1 MSKKFIS
8 SFSSKKFVTSLSFED
23 FEHLRELSCYLL
35 SIKADKFISPFS
47 GEDYF
52 INSEPVA
59 FSVEDL
65 ALLKKLKHLHV
76 LSYDK
81 K

>member
-1 MSKKFIS
+1 MDRLIIS
-8 SFSSKKFVTSLSFED
+8 SLSVED
-23 FEHLRELSCYLL
+23 FEHLSELACYLL
-35 SIKADKFISPFS
+35 SIKADKFIGPLS
-47 GEDYF
+47 GEYYF
-52 INSEPVA
+52 INSEPVS

-81 K
+81 KYGK

>member
-8 SFSSKKFVTSLSFED
+8 RSSKELVTSLSLED
-23 FEHLRELSCYLL
+23 FEALSDLASYLL
-35 SIKADKFISPFS
+35 SIKSDRQVSPLS

-52 INSEPVA
+52 INAEPIA

-76 LSYDK
+76 LSILK
-81 K
+81 

>member
-1 MSKKFIS
+1 MDKKL
-8 SFSSKKFVTSLSFED
+8 VTSLSFED
-23 FEHLRELSCYLL
+23 FELLSELASYLL
-35 SIKADKFISPFS
+35 SIKADKDISPLSGEEYFIS
-47 GEDYF
+47 
-52 INSEPVA
+52 SEPVA
-59 FSVEDL
+59 FSIRDL

>member
-1 MSKKFIS
+1 MNKKL
-8 SFSSKKFVTSLSFED
+8 VTSLSSED
-23 FEHLRELSCYLL
+23 FELLSELASYLL
-35 SIKADKFISPFS
+35 SIKADKYTSPFS

-59 FSVEDL
+59 FSIRDL

>member
-1 MSKKFIS
+1 MNKKL
-8 SFSSKKFVTSLSFED
+8 VTSLSFRD
-23 FEHLRELSCYLL
+23 FEHLSKLACYLL
-35 SIKADKFISPFS
+35 SIKAEKYLSPLS

-59 FSVEDL
+59 FSYSDL

>member
-1 MSKKFIS
+1 MNKKIIS
-8 SFSSKKFVTSLSFED
+8 SSRSENLVTSLSSED
-23 FEHLRELSCYLL
+23 FEHLSELACYLL
-35 SIKADKFISPFS
+35 SIKARKYTSPFS

-52 INSEPVA
+52 LSSEIVA

>member
-1 MSKKFIS
+1 MNKKIIS
-8 SFSSKKFVTSLSFED
+8 SFSSKKLVTSLSFGD
-23 FEHLRELSCYLL
+23 FEHLSELSCYLL
-35 SIKADKFISPFS
+35 SIKTDKYISPIS

>member
-1 MSKKFIS
+1 MSKKFIF
-8 SFSSKKFVTSLSFED
+8 SFSSEKLVTSLSFED
-23 FEHLRELSCYLL
+23 FERLSELACYLL
-35 SIKADKFISPFS
+35 SIKVDKYISPFS

-76 LSYDK
+76 LSYGK

>member
-8 SFSSKKFVTSLSFED
+8 RSSKELVTSLSLED
-23 FEHLRELSCYLL
+23 FEHLSELACYLL
-35 SIKADKFISPFS
+35 SIKAGKYISPFS

-52 INSEPVA
+52 INVEPIA
-59 FSVEDL
+59 FSLDDL

>member
-1 MSKKFIS
+1 MDKKII
-8 SFSSKKFVTSLSFED
+8 TSLSVED
-23 FEHLRELSCYLL
+23 FEHLSALACYLL
-35 SIKADKFISPFS
+35 SIKSDKFTSPLS
-47 GEDYF
+47 GEVYF
-52 INSEPVA
+52 INTEHIA

-76 LSYDK
+76 LSYGK

>member
-8 SFSSKKFVTSLSFED
+8 RSSKELFTSLSFSD
-23 FEHLRELSCYLL
+23 FLHLSELARYLL
-35 SIKADKFISPFS
+35 SIKAEKYLSPLS

-52 INSEPVA
+52 ISSEPVA
-59 FSVEDL
+59 FSYSDL

>member
-1 MSKKFIS
+1 MDRVIIS
-8 SFSSKKFVTSLSFED
+8 SLSAED
-23 FEHLRELSCYLL
+23 FEHLHELACYLL
-35 SIKADKFISPFS
+35 SIKVDKYVSPFG

-59 FSVEDL
+59 FYVEDL
-65 ALLKKLKHLHV
+65 ALLKRLKHLHV

>member
-1 MSKKFIS
+1 MDKKII
-8 SFSSKKFVTSLSFED
+8 TSLSFED
-23 FEHLRELSCYLL
+23 FEHLSYLACYLL
-35 SIKADKFISPFS
+35 SIKSDKYVSPIS

-52 INSEPVA
+52 INIEHIA

>member
-1 MSKKFIS
+1 MDKVIIS
-8 SFSSKKFVTSLSFED
+8 SLTAKD
-23 FEHLRELSCYLL
+23 FEQLYLL
-35 SIKADKFISPFS
+35 SSYLLNIKCYKDFSPLS
-47 GEDYF
+47 GDTF
-52 INSEPVA
+52 FVSTEPVA

-65 ALLKKLKHLHV
+65 ALLKRLKHLHI

>member
-1 MSKKFIS
+1 MNKKL
-8 SFSSKKFVTSLSFED
+8 VTSLSFRD
-23 FEHLRELSCYLL
+23 FERLSELACYLL
-35 SIKADKFISPFS
+35 SIKVEKYRNPLS

-52 INSEPVA
+52 INSDPVL
-59 FSVEDL
+59 FSYSDL

>member
-1 MSKKFIS
+1 MNKKL
-8 SFSSKKFVTSLSFED
+8 VTSLSFRD
-23 FEHLRELSCYLL
+23 FEHLSELACYLL
-35 SIKADKFISPFS
+35 SIKVEKYSSPLS

-65 ALLKKLKHLHV
+65 ALLKKLKHLHL

>member
-8 SFSSKKFVTSLSFED
+8 RSSSKELVTSLSFED
-23 FEHLRELSCYLL
+23 FEALSDLASYLL
-35 SIKADKFISPFS
+35 SIKSDRQVSPFS
-47 GEDYF
+47 GEEYF
-52 INSEPVA
+52 INAEPIA

-76 LSYDK
+76 LSILK
-81 K
+81 

>member
-1 MSKKFIS
+1 MSKIFIS

-23 FEHLRELSCYLL
+23 FEHLSELACYLL
-35 SIKADKFISPFS
+35 SIKADKFISPLS

>member
-1 MSKKFIS
+1 MDKVIIS
-8 SFSSKKFVTSLSFED
+8 SLTAED
-23 FEHLRELSCYLL
+23 FEHLHELACYLL
-35 SIKADKFISPFS
+35 SIKADKYVSPFS

-52 INSEPVA
+52 INSELVV
-59 FSVEDL
+59 FSVEDF
-65 ALLKKLKHLHV
+65 ALLKRLKHLHL

>member
-8 SFSSKKFVTSLSFED
+8 RSSSEEIVTSLSSQD
-23 FEHLRELSCYLL
+23 FEHLAELASYLL
-35 SIKADKFISPFS
+35 SIKVDRFTSPFS
-47 GEDYF
+47 GEYYF
-52 INSEPVA
+52 ISFGPIA
-59 FSVEDL
+59 FSIEDL

>member
-1 MSKKFIS
+1 MNKKIISSSCSKKL
-8 SFSSKKFVTSLSFED
+8 VTSLSFED
-23 FEHLRELSCYLL
+23 FECLSELACYLL
-35 SIKADKFISPFS
+35 SIKADKFTSPFS

-52 INSEPVA
+52 INSEPIA
-59 FSVEDL
+59 FSIKDL
-65 ALLKKLKHLHV
+65 ALLKKLKHLHL

>member
-1 MSKKFIS
+1 MNKKIIS
-8 SFSSKKFVTSLSFED
+8 SFSSKKLVTSLSFGD
-23 FEHLRELSCYLL
+23 FEHLSELACYLL
-35 SIKADKFISPFS
+35 SIKADKYISPLS

>member
-1 MSKKFIS
+1 MNKKL
-8 SFSSKKFVTSLSFED
+8 VTSLSFRD
-23 FEHLRELSCYLL
+23 FEYLSELACYLL
-35 SIKADKFISPFS
+35 SIKVEKYLSPLS

-59 FSVEDL
+59 FSDSDL

>member
-8 SFSSKKFVTSLSFED
+8 RSSKELVTSLSSQD
-23 FEHLRELSCYLL
+23 FEHLSELACYLL
-35 SIKADKFISPFS
+35 SIKADKFISPLS

>member
-1 MSKKFIS
+1 MDKKIIS
-8 SFSSKKFVTSLSFED
+8 SLSFRD
-23 FEHLRELSCYLL
+23 FEHLSELASYLL
-35 SIKADKFISPFS
+35 SVKVEKYLSPIS
-47 GEDYF
+47 GVDYF

-59 FSVEDL
+59 FSDLDL

>member
-1 MSKKFIS
+1 MNKKL
-8 SFSSKKFVTSLSFED
+8 VTSLSFRD
-23 FEHLRELSCYLL
+23 FEHLSELARYLL
-35 SIKADKFISPFS
+35 SIKVEKYLSPLS

-52 INSEPVA
+52 INSEPVV
-59 FSVEDL
+59 FSDSDL

>member
-8 SFSSKKFVTSLSFED
+8 RSSEKIVTSLTAED
-23 FEHLRELSCYLL
+23 FEHLIELACYLL
-35 SIKADKFISPFS
+35 SIKADKYISPFS

-52 INSEPVA
+52 ISSEPVA

-65 ALLKKLKHLHV
+65 ALLKKIKHLHV

>member
-8 SFSSKKFVTSLSFED
+8 SFSSKKLVTSLSFED
-23 FEHLRELSCYLL
+23 FEHLRVLAFYLL
-35 SIKADKFISPFS
+35 SIKTDKYVSSLS

-76 LSYDK
+76 LSYGK

>member
-1 MSKKFIS
+1 MNKKI
-8 SFSSKKFVTSLSFED
+8 VTSLSLKD
-23 FEHLRELSCYLL
+23 FEHLSELACYLL
-35 SIKADKFISPFS
+35 SIKADKYTSSFS

-59 FSVEDL
+59 FSITDL
-65 ALLKKLKHLHV
+65 SLLKKLKHLHV